1 MAALL
6 CILQGCAG
14 PRPQMPTSAAVEPP
28 VGWRGANASDTAVDA
43 DWWLAFGDPVLTRL
57 VETALAGNTD
67 IAIAVARVEEAR
79 AQLEQARADLLPRLD
94 GSGSA
99 LRQRDVGAL
108 GTPRVQTAAQPSLA
122 ASYEVDLFG
131 RVRNANAAARAS
143 LQASANARDAV
154 RLSVA
159 ATTASAYITL
169 RSLDARLSIS
179 RATLADRAQAL
190 RFATRRADTGYS
202 SALEM
207 RQAEAEYHA
216 TEQLIPQAEL
226 AITRQENALAI
237 LLGTVPTDVV
247 RGRGI
252 ADLRAPVVPPGLP
265 SALLRRRPDIAQAEQ
280 LIVAADRTLDAARAA
295 FLPSIRLTGS
305 AGAAFSTLLANPI
318 TLWSFGGSILAPI
331 FEGGRLRAQSD
342 AAAARRDQAAFAY
355 RRTALQAFREVEDGL
370 AATTRSGEQLVAL
383 QGQRAALS
391 AALRLAANRYD
402 AGYAP
407 YLDQLD
413 AQRGLLT
420 AELSVVQAEADRL
433 LASVALYQAVGGGW
447 TEPVAERQGAGG

>member
-1 MAALL
+1 MASLL
-6 CILQGCAG
+6 CILQSCAG
-14 PRPQMPTSAAVEPP
+14 PRPETPITATVAPP
-28 VGWRGANASDTAVDA
+28 GGWRSVNASNTMVDA
-43 DWWLAFGDPVLTRL
+43 DWWSAFGDPVLTRL

-67 IAIAVARVEEAR
+67 IAIAVARVDEAR
-79 AQLEQARADLLPRLD
+79 AQLNQARADLLPRLD
-94 GSGSA
+94 GSAGV

-108 GTPRVQTAAQPSLA
+108 GTARIQTAAQPALA

-131 RVRNANAAARAS
+131 RIRNANAAARAG
-143 LQASANARDAV
+143 LQASADARDAI

-169 RSLDARLSIS
+169 RSLDARLRIA
-179 RATLADRAQAL
+179 RATLADRASAL

-207 RQAEAEYHA
+207 RQAEAEYRA
-216 TEQLIPQAEL
+216 TEQLIPQAQL
-226 AITRQENALAI
+226 AITRQENAISI
-237 LLGTVPTDVV
+237 LIGTAPGDVV
-247 RGRGI
+247 RGRDI
-252 ADLRAPVVPPGLP
+252 ADLLAPTVPPGLP

-280 LIVAADRTLDAARAA
+280 LVVAADRTLDAARAA
-295 FLPSIRLTGS
+295 FLPSVRLTGTV
-305 AGAAFSTLLANPI
+305 GAAFSTLLADPI
-318 TLWSFGGSILAPI
+318 TLWSLGGSILAPI

-370 AATTRSGEQLVAL
+370 AATTRSSEQLAAL
-383 QGQRAALS
+383 RQQRAALS
-391 AALRLAANRYD
+391 AGLRLATNRYD
-402 AGYAP
+402 AGYSP

-433 LASVALYQAVGGGW
+433 LAAVALYQAVGGGW
-447 TEPVAERQGAGG
+447 TEMVSGSRDGGG